1 MSSSASQLR
10 VCKKS
15 EKRENLVVVRAGTQS
30 KHKSW
35 FSQAENR
42 NWDLCIAAYEK
53 ISDEDLQNAEFI
65 IEGGLS
71 KWTVL
76 ADHFYS
82 NDVFSDY
89 EYFFILDDDITFN
102 HASNI
107 NTLFELSKKLELSV
121 SQASLSPNSFAS
133 WRVTQNQPGSV
144 LRYTNFVEC
153 MAPIF
158 SNLAIKKL
166 QPYISKAISG
176 VGLDVIFWDALGRP
190 ANSMAV
196 IDLIQM
202 HHTMPVDKN
211 GGAFYQHLTKNGI
224 NVEDELA
231 FFMGLFD
238 LTEFEIQTL
247 GLVTRKEKIT
257 IPNL

>member
-89 EYFFILDDDITFN
+89 EYFFILCN
-102 HASNI
+102 
-107 NTLFELSKKLELSV
+107 E
-121 SQASLSPNSFAS
+121 P
-133 WRVTQNQPGSV
+133 
-144 LRYTNFVEC
+144 
-153 MAPIF
+153 
-158 SNLAIKKL
+158 
-166 QPYISKAISG
+166 
-176 VGLDVIFWDALGRP
+176 
-190 ANSMAV
+190 
-196 IDLIQM
+196 
-202 HHTMPVDKN
+202 
-211 GGAFYQHLTKNGI
+211 
-224 NVEDELA
+224 
-231 FFMGLFD
+231 FD
-238 LTEFEIQTL
+238 
-247 GLVTRKEKIT
+247 
-257 IPNL
+257 